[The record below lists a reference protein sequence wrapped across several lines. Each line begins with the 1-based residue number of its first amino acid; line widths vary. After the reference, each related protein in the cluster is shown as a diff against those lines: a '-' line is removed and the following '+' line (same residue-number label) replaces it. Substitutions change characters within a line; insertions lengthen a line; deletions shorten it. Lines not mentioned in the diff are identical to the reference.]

1 MNRKLID
8 FLKLPEAFRVPYFG
22 GLLYRMLNRKD
33 NKIIRKTEFSGSVLN
48 QEKRDFTITASLTS
62 FPARIEY
69 VHLAVKS
76 IMRQTCKPDRIILW
90 LAEEQF
96 PDKKLPENLLAL
108 QEFGLEIKWCED
120 LCGHKKYFYCI
131 RDQLPNEL
139 VITFDDDM
147 LYRDNCIEQLIA
159 KHEKFPNCIICE
171 RAQAVNYDKNGKLKN
186 PGAWNVISDIGI
198 KTPSYS
204 LNISPGGGCLFPYH
218 SLYKDACSEEKVRE
232 LAYRADD
239 LWCTFMAAQQGTRI
253 VKTRKYHKIF
263 SVIEGSQKEQLAIGN
278 VINNQ
283 YMNTVDI
290 LKNAYPLAYNRII
303 TDKD

>member
-22 GLLYRMLNRKD
+22 GLLYRILNRKD

-198 KTPSYS
+198 KTPS
-204 LNISPGGGCLFPYH
+204 
-218 SLYKDACSEEKVRE
+218 
-232 LAYRADD
+232 
-239 LWCTFMAAQQGTRI
+239 
-253 VKTRKYHKIF
+253 
-263 SVIEGSQKEQLAIGN
+263 
-278 VINNQ
+278 
-283 YMNTVDI
+283 
-290 LKNAYPLAYNRII
+290 
-303 TDKD
+303 